1 MILSEYF
8 NPKKTVKLFELKEQ
22 YDFLKNLILE
32 DRFPR
37 ALLITGKKGIG
48 KASLIIHL
56 MHFIFNKNFYN
67 EKENLVLKK
76 NSFYL

>member
-56 MHFIFNKNFYN
+56 MHFIFNKNFIT
-67 EKENLVLKK
+67 KK
-76 NSFYL
+76 KI

>member
-32 DRFPR
+32 DRFQE
-37 ALLITGKKGIG
+37 
-48 KASLIIHL
+48 H
-56 MHFIFNKNFYN
+56 Y
-67 EKENLVLKK
+67 
-76 NSFYL
+76 